1 MSLILSFVML
11 LVIENSFNMIETIQ
25 TAQIEKRF
33 LEGQLKQINNLN
45 PDMIKVQWI
54 NIEMI
59 RIDYQRQLMEVNN
72 FLTTMKHGSNE

>member
-1 MSLILSFVML
+1 ML